1 MTIFT
6 WFVFGGISF
15 TFNYSIFLYAHLLND
30 LIACKASITFWYDK
44 QILVWWEQEE
54 DEIKIVETDLVQRVP
69 VMCGMCWV

>member
-1 MTIFT
+1 M
-6 WFVFGGISF
+6 
-15 TFNYSIFLYAHLLND
+15 LND
-30 LIACKASITFWYDK
+30 LIACKANITFWYDE

>member
-1 MTIFT
+1 M
-6 WFVFGGISF
+6 
-15 TFNYSIFLYAHLLND
+15 LND

-44 QILVWWEQEE
+44 QILVCWEQEE